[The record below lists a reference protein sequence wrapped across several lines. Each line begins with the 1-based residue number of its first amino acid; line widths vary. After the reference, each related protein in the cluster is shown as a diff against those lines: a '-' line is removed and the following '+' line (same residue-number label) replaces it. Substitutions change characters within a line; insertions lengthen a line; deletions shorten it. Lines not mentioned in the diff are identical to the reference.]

1 MHGVTTPLATS
12 AGRTELL
19 LVSVLV
25 QLIIMV
31 GAARLMN
38 ILFHRLGQPGV
49 VGEIVAGLM
58 LGPSLLG
65 HFFPGLTTQLFG
77 ARPATAI
84 VILSQ
89 LGLILL
95 MFQIGMGFEF
105 GRLRQARA
113 RKAVL
118 AVSAVSITVPFG
130 CGIVLGYASHGV
142 YASGIP
148 PLIYGLFCGVAMA
161 ITAVPILGRIL
172 VAYGLAQHE
181 LGVMAI
187 SAAAL
192 NDVAGWILLGIISA
206 LATAGFVPAATGLQL
221 AGIALFALISVF
233 ILRPLAAAVLR
244 AMPLQDGEIS
254 PSLMTIA
261 LIFVFA
267 LGICT
272 FKLGIFGIFGGFVAG
287 LLVHHDTAFAAAWRR
302 QVGGFV
308 MIFFL
313 PIFFTFTGLH
323 TNVLGL
329 TSVTDWSWTLVFVV
343 ISIAS
348 KIVPVTAVTALCG
361 YTAWEGLLT
370 GVLMNTR
377 ALMELIVL
385 NIGLETGF
393 LPQKVFTMLVIM
405 AVVTTVM
412 TGPLLTLTLARIGL
426 AVSKPVEA

>member
-1 MHGVTTPLATS
+1 MHGAAAPLVTS

-31 GAARLMN
+31 GAARAMN
-38 ILFHRLGQPGV
+38 VLFQRLGQPGV

-65 HFFPGLTTQLFG
+65 HFFPAAMTQLFG
-77 ARPATAI
+77 ARPSAAI

-95 MFQIGMGFEF
+95 MFQIGMGFDF
-105 GRLRQARA
+105 GRLRQPRA
-113 RKAVL
+113 RRAVL
-118 AVSAVSITVPFG
+118 AVSAVSITVPLG
-130 CGIVLGYASHGV
+130 CGIALGYASHGV
-142 YASGIP
+142 LAGGIP

-172 VAYGLAQHE
+172 IAYGLAPHE
-181 LGVMAI
+181 LGVLAI

-192 NDVAGWILLGIISA
+192 NDMVGWVLLGAISA
-206 LATAGFVPAATGLQL
+206 LATAGFVPGATAWQL
-221 AGIALFALISVF
+221 AAIAAFVLVSLF
-233 ILRPLAAAVLR
+233 ILRPLAAALLR
-244 AMPLQDGEIS
+244 AMPLQHGEI
-254 PSLMTIA
+254 PPTLMTIMLL
-261 LIFVFA
+261 LIFA

-272 FKLGIFGIFGGFVAG
+272 FRLGIFGIFGGFVAG
-287 LLVHHDTAFAAAWRR
+287 LLVHHDQAFATAWRR

-323 TNVLGL
+323 TNILGL
-329 TSVTDWSWTLVFVV
+329 SSAADWIWTLVFVV
-343 ISIAS
+343 TATAS
-348 KIVPVTAVTALCG
+348 KILPVTLVMVACR

-412 TGPLLTLTLARIGL
+412 TGPLLTFVMMRIGMPV
-426 AVSKPVEA
+426 AKPSPA

>member
-1 MHGVTTPLATS
+1 MHAIAGPPVTS

-19 LVSVLV
+19 LVSVLI
-25 QLIIMV
+25 QLIIML
-31 GAARLMN
+31 GAARIMN

-49 VGEIVAGLM
+49 MGEIVAGLM

-77 ARPATAI
+77 AKPPTAI

-105 GRLRQARA
+105 GQLRRPRA

-118 AVSAVSITVPFG
+118 AVSAVSVIVPFG
-130 CGIVLGYASHGV
+130 CGITLGYASHGV
-142 YASGIP
+142 FAAGIP
-148 PLIYGLFCGVAMA
+148 PLVYGLFCGVAMA

-181 LGVMAI
+181 LGVLAI

-192 NDVAGWILLGIISA
+192 NDVAGWVLLGVVST
-206 LATAGFVPAATGLQL
+206 LATAGLVPAAVTWQL
-221 AGIALFALISVF
+221 AGIAIFALVSLF
-233 ILRPLAAAVLR
+233 ILRPLAAALLR
-244 AMPLQDGEIS
+244 AAPLRDGEIP
-254 PSLMTIA
+254 PSLMTIM
-261 LIFVFA
+261 LLCVFA
-267 LGICT
+267 LGVCT
-272 FKLGIFGIFGGFVAG
+272 FRLGIFGIFGGFVAG

-302 QVGGFV
+302 QVGGLV

-313 PIFFTFTGLH
+313 PIFFTLTGLH

-329 TSVTDWSWTLVFVV
+329 TRATDWMWTLVFVAF
-343 ISIAS
+343 SIAS
-348 KIVPVTAVTALCG
+348 KILPVTAVVTACG

-412 TGPLLTLTLARIGL
+412 TGPLLTFTMARIGL
-426 AVSKPVEA
+426 PMPKPVEA

>member
-1 MHGVTTPLATS
+1 MHGVATPLVTS

-19 LVSVLV
+19 LVSVLI

-31 GAARLMN
+31 GAARVMN
-38 ILFHRLGQPGV
+38 IVFHRLGQPGV

-65 HFFPGLTTQLFG
+65 HFFPTVTTELFG
-77 ARPATAI
+77 ARPSAAI

-105 GRLRQARA
+105 GRLREARA
-113 RKAVL
+113 RNAVL
-118 AVSAVSITVPFG
+118 AVAAVSIIVPFG
-130 CGIVLGYASHGV
+130 CGIALGYASHGV
-142 YASGIP
+142 FASGIP
-148 PLIYGLFCGVAMA
+148 PLVYGLFCGVAMA

-181 LGVMAI
+181 LGVLAI

-192 NDVAGWILLGIISA
+192 NDVVGWILLGVVSA
-206 LATAGFVPAATGLQL
+206 LATAGFAPAATGRQL
-221 AGIALFALISVF
+221 AGIVVFALVSFF
-233 ILRPLAAAVLR
+233 ILRPLAAALLR
-244 AMPLQDGEIS
+244 AMPLQDSEIP
-254 PSLMTIA
+254 PSLMTIM
-261 LIFVFA
+261 LVSVFA

-272 FKLGIFGIFGGFVAG
+272 FRLGIFGIFGGFVAG
-287 LLVHHDTAFAAAWRR
+287 LLVHHDEAFAAAWRR

-323 TNVLGL
+323 TNILGL
-329 TSVTDWSWTLVFVV
+329 TSASDWIWTLAFIV
-343 ISIAS
+343 ISIAG
-348 KIVPVTAVTALCG
+348 KILPVAAVTIACR

-412 TGPLLTLTLARIGL
+412 TGPLLTFAMSRIGL
-426 AVSKPVEA
+426 PLSRPVEA

>member
-1 MHGVTTPLATS
+1 MHGVAAPLVTS

-19 LVSVLV
+19 LVSVLI

-31 GAARLMN
+31 GAARVMN

-65 HFFPGLTTQLFG
+65 HFCPGVTAQLFG
-77 ARPATAI
+77 ARPSTAI

-105 GRLRQARA
+105 GRLREARA
-113 RKAVL
+113 RRAVL
-118 AVSAVSITVPFG
+118 AVSAVSVAVPFG
-130 CGIVLGYASHGV
+130 CGIALGYASHGV
-142 YASGIP
+142 FAVNTP
-148 PLIYGLFCGVAMA
+148 PLVYGLFCGVAMA

-172 VAYGLAQHE
+172 IAYGLAQHE
-181 LGVMAI
+181 LGVLAI

-192 NDVAGWILLGIISA
+192 NDVTGWILLGIVSA
-206 LATAGFVPAATGLQL
+206 LATAGFAPGVTGWQL
-221 AGIALFALISVF
+221 AGIAAFALASF
-233 ILRPLAAAVLR
+233 LILRPLAAALLR
-244 AMPLQDGEIS
+244 AMPLREGEIT
-254 PSLMTIA
+254 PSLMTIM
-261 LIFVFA
+261 LVSVFA

-272 FKLGIFGIFGGFVAG
+272 FMLGIFGIFGGFAAG
-287 LLVHHDTAFAAAWRR
+287 LLVHHDKAFAAAWRR

-323 TNVLGL
+323 TNILGL
-329 TSVTDWSWTLVFVV
+329 TSAADWIWTLVFVV
-343 ISIAS
+343 SSIAS
-348 KIVPVTAVTALCG
+348 KILPVTVVATACG

-412 TGPLLTLTLARIGL
+412 TGPLLTLTMARIGL
-426 AVSKPVEA
+426 AVAKPIEA

>member
-1 MHGVTTPLATS
+1 MHGVATPLVTS

-19 LVSVLV
+19 LVSVLL
-25 QLIIMV
+25 QLIVMI
-31 GAARLMN
+31 GAARVMN
-38 ILFHRLGQPGV
+38 IVFQRLGQPGV
-49 VGEIVAGLM
+49 VGEIVAGLL

-65 HFFPGLTTQLFG
+65 HFCPGLTAQLFG
-77 ARPATAI
+77 AKPSAAI

-89 LGLILL
+89 IGLILL

-105 GRLRQARA
+105 GRLRRGRA
-113 RKAVL
+113 GRAVL
-118 AVSAVSITVPFG
+118 AVATVSIAVPLAS
-130 CGIVLGYASHGV
+130 GIALGYASHALFAASIPTPV
-142 YASGIP
+142 YA
-148 PLIYGLFCGVAMA
+148 LFCGVAVA

-172 VAYGLAQHE
+172 VAYGLAQNE
-181 LGVMAI
+181 MGVIAI

-192 NDVAGWILLGIISA
+192 NDIIGWVLLGVVSA
-206 LATAGFVPAATGLQL
+206 LATASFVPMDFAWQL
-221 AGIALFALISVF
+221 AGIAIFVLVCFF
-233 ILRPLAAAVLR
+233 ILRPAAGTLLR
-244 AMPLQDGEIS
+244 AMPLRNGDI
-254 PSLMTIA
+254 PPTLMTIT
-261 LIFVFA
+261 LVCVFA

-272 FKLGIFGIFGGFVAG
+272 FQLGIFGIFGGFVAG
-287 LLVHHDTAFAAAWRR
+287 LLVHHDQAFATAWRR

-329 TSVTDWSWTLVFVV
+329 TGVTDWIWTLIFVLV
-343 ISIAS
+343 SIAS
-348 KIVPVTAVTALCG
+348 KILPVMAATIACR

-385 NIGLETGF
+385 TIGLETGF

-405 AVVTTVM
+405 AVLTTVM
-412 TGPLLTLTLARIGL
+412 TGPLLTLTMARIGL
-426 AVSKPVEA
+426 PVSKRFEA

>member
-1 MHGVTTPLATS
+1 MHGFAAPLVTST
-12 AGRTELL
+12 GRTELL
-19 LVSVLV
+19 LVSVLI

-31 GAARLMN
+31 GAARVMN
-38 ILFHRLGQPGV
+38 IIFHRLGQPGV

-58 LGPSLLG
+58 LGPSLFG
-65 HFFPGLTTQLFG
+65 HFCPGLAFKLFG
-77 ARPATAI
+77 AAPSAAI

-105 GRLRQARA
+105 SRLRHARA

-118 AVSAVSITVPFG
+118 AVSAVSVAAPFG
-130 CGIVLGYASHGV
+130 CGIALGFASHTV
-142 YASGIP
+142 FAAGIP
-148 PLIYGLFCGVAMA
+148 PVVYGLFCGVAMA

-181 LGVMAI
+181 LGVLAI

-192 NDVAGWILLGIISA
+192 NDITGWILLGIVSA
-206 LATAGFVPAATGLQL
+206 LATTGFVPEATGWQL
-221 AGIALFALISVF
+221 AGIAAFALVSFFV
-233 ILRPLAAAVLR
+233 LRPLAAAVLR
-244 AMPLQDGEIS
+244 AMPLQDGEIP
-254 PSLMTIA
+254 PSLLTIM
-261 LIFVFA
+261 LVLVFA

-272 FKLGIFGIFGGFVAG
+272 FSLGIFGIFGGFAAG
-287 LLVHHDTAFAAAWRR
+287 LLVHHDKAFAAAWRR

-329 TSVTDWSWTLVFVV
+329 TGATDWMWTLIFVV
-343 ISIAS
+343 AAIAS
-348 KIVPVTAVTALCG
+348 KILPITAVATACG
-361 YTAWEGLLT
+361 YTVLEGLLT

-412 TGPLLTLTLARIGL
+412 TGPLLTLTMSRLGL
-426 AVSKPVEA
+426 AVAKAVEA